1 MNSLEVL
8 VSVSFGHLW
17 VPHFLRDFMR
27 EKLARG
33 RSRRLA
39 FYSQFPRS
47 RIAAKECSP
56 RRKRWGNKIEKSKP
70 RRVCV
75 RTHADGT
82 SISLTESI

>member
-8 VSVSFGHLW
+8 GERLLW
-17 VPHFLRDFMR
+17 PLCVPHCLRDFMR
-27 EKLARG
+27 EKLAPG

-47 RIAAKECSP
+47 RSAAKECSP

-70 RRVCV
+70 RRVGV
-75 RTHADGT
+75 RTHPDGT

>member
-27 EKLARG
+27 EKLAPG

-39 FYSQFPRS
+39 FYSQF
-47 RIAAKECSP
+47 SP
-56 RRKRWGNKIEKSKP
+56 QPHRGE
-70 RRVCV
+70 RV
-75 RTHADGT
+75 
-82 SISLTESI
+82 

>member
-17 VPHFLRDFMR
+17 VPHCLRDFMR
-27 EKLARG
+27 EKLAPG

-56 RRKRWGNKIEKSKP
+56 RRKRWGNKIEKSGP
-70 RRVCV
+70 GEC
-75 RTHADGT
+75 A
-82 SISLTESI
+82 